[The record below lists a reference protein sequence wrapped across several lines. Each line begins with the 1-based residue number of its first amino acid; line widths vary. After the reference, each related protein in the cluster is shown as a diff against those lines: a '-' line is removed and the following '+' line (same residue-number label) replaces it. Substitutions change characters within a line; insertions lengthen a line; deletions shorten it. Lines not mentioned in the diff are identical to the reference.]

1 MSITHVASTSQLSSI
16 LSKSNDKLSVIDFH
30 ATWCGPCHAIAPT
43 FQALSKQYQNVNFL
57 KCDVDAAKDVA
68 SMYRVTAMPTFVLL
82 KGSAEVGRIRGAN
95 KSELESA
102 VRRYSSGA
110 SSGAFSGKGQT
121 LGGASTSMPQFESP
135 GIFAEVSKLDP
146 QVKVLLY
153 LLAGYL
159 LFWYLS

>member
-1 MSITHVASTSQLSSI
+1 
-16 LSKSNDKLSVIDFH
+16 
-30 ATWCGPCHAIAPT
+30 
-43 FQALSKQYQNVNFL
+43 
-57 KCDVDAAKDVA
+57 
-68 SMYRVTAMPTFVLL
+68 MYRVTAMCVSLSVCMFSSFSVITVLAIFKANL
-82 KGSAEVGRIRGAN
+82 RLAEGERRSGSYQRSEQIVSCISFFLQRMPMRCMIIY
-95 KSELESA
+95 SELESA

-135 GIFAEVSKLDP
+135 GILAEVSKLDP